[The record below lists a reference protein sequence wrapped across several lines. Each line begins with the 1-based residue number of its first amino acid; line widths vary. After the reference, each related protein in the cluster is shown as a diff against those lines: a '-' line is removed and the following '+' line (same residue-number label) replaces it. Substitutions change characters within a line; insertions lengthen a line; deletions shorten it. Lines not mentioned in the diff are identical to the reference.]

1 MCSEHREACPSSSA
15 AEISQSGFG
24 EAIRNNVRLYILVV
38 FILGKQKCAQLR
50 SEDNH
55 GFAEI
60 KVKFISVVVLCV
72 SL

>member
-15 AEISQSGFG
+15 AEIGPSGFG
-24 EAIRNNVRLYILVV
+24 EDIPNNVRIYILVV
-38 FILGKQKCAQLR
+38 FILGKQKCAQPR

-60 KVKFISVVVLCV
+60 KVKSISVAVLCV